1 MLAWLVDL
9 SKLTT
14 LFKSKFGM
22 LVLTYLTLVGNLY
35 KVWLVILQGTLV
47 DCIEFVKLAFWK
59 ILIYF

>member
-47 DCIEFVKLAFWK
+47 DHIEFVKLAF
-59 ILIYF
+59 